1 MTLSPFET
9 DFLSTVNDNCD
20 AIIVFFSDTHIM
32 QDLCY
37 NGKQG
42 AESDGRLLLAGVTPT
57 GEIHLKRERHY
68 DSRSI
73 ERMMVSERREYLR
86 EVKDKLL
93 AKQYGIIIIP

>member
-1 MTLSPFET
+1 M
-9 DFLSTVNDNCD
+9 
-20 AIIVFFSDTHIM
+20 DTKSFHLERQPAPECLQTGVAREGEFHEIA
-32 QDLCY
+32 QS
-37 NGKQG
+37 
-42 AESDGRLLLAGVTPT
+42 ASEVLLAGITPT

>member
-1 MTLSPFET
+1 M
-9 DFLSTVNDNCD
+9 
-20 AIIVFFSDTHIM
+20 DTKSFHLER
-32 QDLCY
+32 QPAPEGLLT
-37 NGKQG
+37 GVVSKG
-42 AESDGRLLLAGVTPT
+42 EFHESAQPASEVLLAGVAPT

-93 AKQYGIIIIP
+93 TKQYGIITIP

>member
-1 MTLSPFET
+1 M
-9 DFLSTVNDNCD
+9 
-20 AIIVFFSDTHIM
+20 DTKSFHLERQPGPEGLLTGGSSEGEFHEIA
-32 QDLCY
+32 QS
-37 NGKQG
+37 
-42 AESDGRLLLAGVTPT
+42 ASEVLLAGITPT

>member
-1 MTLSPFET
+1 MAGCFW
-9 DFLSTVNDNCD
+9 
-20 AIIVFFSDTHIM
+20 
-32 QDLCY
+32 
-37 NGKQG
+37 QG
-42 AESDGRLLLAGVTPT
+42 ATSGEIHLNRQCALEGILKVVGPKGEFHGIALAASEALLTWIAPT

-68 DSRSI
+68 DPRSI